1 MKDKLL
7 NSVKVS
13 WPYLLT
19 LIIGLYLAE
28 ILAGSVMAL
37 SHYKLTFVD
46 HMPTV
51 LKQLALHPWHYY
63 NLYLG
68 QKNPVLIIVSI
79 AVVLYTIYFALKRN
93 SKHKAWETA
102 DTETHGSATWGNL
115 KELSDHYFSINAKDL
130 TTAFNRSTTTEILE
144 ALTKQETQSK
154 TGKWKEVRSM
164 NKPDLLVRI
173 VTIITS
179 LITIVLFLFQGKSTL
194 TFVFAIITVI
204 LSFIYQIIR
213 IQMKKK

>member
-7 NSVKVS
+7 NSAKAS

-37 SHYKLTFVD
+37 SRYKLAFAD

-51 LKQLALHPWHYY
+51 LKQLALHPCRYY

-68 QKNPVLIIVSI
+68 QKNPVLIIVSV
-79 AVVLYTIYFALKRN
+79 AVVLYTIYLALKRS
-93 SKHKAWETA
+93 SKHKSWETA

-154 TGKWKEVRSM
+154 TGK
-164 NKPDLLVRI
+164 
-173 VTIITS
+173 
-179 LITIVLFLFQGKSTL
+179 
-194 TFVFAIITVI
+194 
-204 LSFIYQIIR
+204 
-213 IQMKKK
+213 

>member
-1 MKDKLL
+1 MKSKLL
-7 NSVKVS
+7 NAVKAS

-37 SHYKLTFVD
+37 SRYKLTFAD

-68 QKNPVLIIVSI
+68 QKNPVLIIVSV
-79 AVVLYTIYFALKRN
+79 AVILYTIYFALKRN

-115 KELSDHYFSINAKDL
+115 KELSDHYFSINTKDL
-130 TTAFNRSTTTEILE
+130 KTAFNNSIATEILE
-144 ALTKQETQSK
+144 ALTQQEVQSK
-154 TGKWKEVRSM
+154 TDKWREVRIMYRS
-164 NKPDLLVRI
+164 DLLVRI
-173 VTIITS
+173 VTIIAL
-179 LITIVLFLFQGKSTL
+179 LIAIVLFLFQGWSTP
-194 TFVFAIITVI
+194 TFVFAVITVI
-204 LSFIYQIIR
+204 LSFIYQLIR
-213 IQMKKK
+213 LQIKKR

>member
-1 MKDKLL
+1 
-7 NSVKVS
+7 
-13 WPYLLT
+13 
-19 LIIGLYLAE
+19 
-28 ILAGSVMAL
+28 
-37 SHYKLTFVD
+37 
-46 HMPTV
+46 PTV

-93 SKHKAWETA
+93 SKHTAWETA

-115 KELSDHYFSINAKDL
+115 KELSDHYFSITAKDL

-154 TGKWKEVRSM
+154 TDK
-164 NKPDLLVRI
+164 
-173 VTIITS
+173 
-179 LITIVLFLFQGKSTL
+179 
-194 TFVFAIITVI
+194 
-204 LSFIYQIIR
+204 
-213 IQMKKK
+213 

>member
-1 MKDKLL
+1 
-7 NSVKVS
+7 
-13 WPYLLT
+13 
-19 LIIGLYLAE
+19 
-28 ILAGSVMAL
+28 
-37 SHYKLTFVD
+37 
-46 HMPTV
+46 
-51 LKQLALHPWHYY
+51 Y

-154 TGKWKEVRSM
+154 TGK
-164 NKPDLLVRI
+164 
-173 VTIITS
+173 
-179 LITIVLFLFQGKSTL
+179 
-194 TFVFAIITVI
+194 
-204 LSFIYQIIR
+204 
-213 IQMKKK
+213 

>member
-37 SHYKLTFVD
+37 SHYKLTFAN

-51 LKQLALHPWHYY
+51 LKQLALHPWRYY

-79 AVVLYTIYFALKRN
+79 AVVLYTVYFALKRN

-115 KELSDHYFSINAKDL
+115 KDLSDHYFSINAKDL

-154 TGKWKEVRSM
+154 TGK
-164 NKPDLLVRI
+164 
-173 VTIITS
+173 
-179 LITIVLFLFQGKSTL
+179 
-194 TFVFAIITVI
+194 
-204 LSFIYQIIR
+204 
-213 IQMKKK
+213 

>member
-1 MKDKLL
+1 MKDRSIAVTKA
-7 NSVKVS
+7 S
-13 WPYLLT
+13 WLYLLT

-28 ILAGSVMAL
+28 ILAGSVMAV

-130 TTAFNRSTTTEILE
+130 TTAFNRSTTIEILE

-154 TGKWKEVRSM
+154 TGK
-164 NKPDLLVRI
+164 
-173 VTIITS
+173 
-179 LITIVLFLFQGKSTL
+179 
-194 TFVFAIITVI
+194 
-204 LSFIYQIIR
+204 
-213 IQMKKK
+213 